1 MKHNSENNPPY
12 HCFTHLNELQTI
24 PENPSPNPLFHDSE
38 QNLLFDNKQIVV
50 NIIMLVRTD
59 GLLTYWVAV
68 GYILFVD
75 WLKADKEVQNI
86 LLRWPGIYK
95 RCVLI
100 YEVLSTKYHSSKHI
114 RVYNQIHFWQPW
126 SYHSFHIRQPDIILN
141 PEGHGSSHKSC
152 NTCAYALYVD
162 HMYTPAQAD
171 ILHSIMHKQHEVQGI
186 EGQMSA
192 AIYAYMNEKSFQQLR
207 RSIH

>member
-162 HMYTPAQAD
+162 YMYTHPR
-171 ILHSIMHKQHEVQGI
+171 KQT
-186 EGQMSA
+186 SCTP
-192 AIYAYMNEKSFQQLR
+192 
-207 RSIH
+207 